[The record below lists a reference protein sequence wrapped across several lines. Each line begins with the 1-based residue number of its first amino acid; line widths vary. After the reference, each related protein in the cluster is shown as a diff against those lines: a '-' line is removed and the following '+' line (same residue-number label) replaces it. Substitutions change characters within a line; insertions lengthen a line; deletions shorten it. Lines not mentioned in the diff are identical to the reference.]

1 MPPPT
6 YQICSY
12 LIASSHNVFINFKA
26 SSYLLNSSINCP
38 GPLCLAWQSN
48 NPSIHESEIVS
59 RSGHLAMS
67 NRRNQNNIRGPH
79 SALTDFL
86 AANNISARQIRD
98 NYERRQ
104 REAAEVEAQERGEN
118 GNGVDEQEQEEMDI
132 DEMDAI
138 IERARQ
144 EREAERR
151 LDKKGKKNKKG
162 GKKKKGKKRGSDDDV
177 DGDGSGD
184 SDFLA
189 IPYKKVKKMP
199 GQFANCEIC
208 EKRFTVTPY
217 SKTGPDG
224 GLVCGHCGKQLGNEA
239 KSEKRKTEKNG
250 VKGSN
255 KRRRN
260 MQSERLDGVVRRG
273 AKSLV
278 QHCLDT
284 VVKHHDDIESFEN
297 MPDHLILAICKLF
310 TKERV
315 MSSTLFPL
323 FLRPE
328 NTRVIV
334 YDCSCEL

>member
-1 MPPPT
+1 
-6 YQICSY
+6 
-12 LIASSHNVFINFKA
+12 
-26 SSYLLNSSINCP
+26 
-38 GPLCLAWQSN
+38 
-48 NPSIHESEIVS
+48 
-59 RSGHLAMS
+59 MS

-104 REAAEVEAQERGEN
+104 REAAQAEAEERGEN
-118 GNGVDEQEQEEMDI
+118 GVGGSAGGGDNEDNDNNDEEEMDV
-132 DEMDAI
+132 DEVDAM

-144 EREAERR
+144 EQEAERR
-151 LDKKGKKNKKG
+151 RDKKAKKSKKMGKT
-162 GKKKKGKKRGSDDDV
+162 KKKKGKKRGEDE
-177 DGDGSGD
+177 DGDDSND

-189 IPYKKVKKMP
+189 VSYKKAKKLP

-224 GLVCGHCGKQLGNEA
+224 GLLCTPCGKDLDKEV
-239 KSEKRKTEKNG
+239 KSEKRKLDKNG

-255 KRRRN
+255 KKRRN

-284 VVKHHDDIESFEN
+284 VVKHHDDIESFDN

-310 TKERV
+310 TKQRI

-334 YDCSCEL
+334 YDCSCKLDIIPMVKQT